1 MQRIGIMGGTFDPIH
16 YGHLVTAEQ
25 ARFTF
30 GLDRVVF
37 VPTGRPPHKQEKDV
51 SEAEHRL
58 TMTRLAT
65 QSNVHFGVSSIE
77 VDRPGP
83 TYAIDTV
90 REFKQLYPPGTDLLF
105 ITGADA
111 VLQMT
116 GWKDYDVLMQ
126 LCEFVAAT
134 RPGYVLEHERIAQMF
149 GPNAS
154 KINFFE
160 VPALAISSTDIR
172 ARVRSGRPVRY
183 LLPDVVI
190 DYIFASK
197 LYTCSR

>member
-90 REFKQLYPPGTDLLF
+90 REFKQLYPPGTELLF

>member
-30 GLDRVVF
+30 SLDKVVF
-37 VPTGRPPHKQEKDV
+37 VPTGHPPHKQESEV
-51 SEAEHRL
+51 SEAGHRL
-58 TMTRLAT
+58 AMTKLAT
-65 QSNVHFGVSSIE
+65 QSNAHFGVSSIE

-83 TYAIDTV
+83 TYAVDTV
-90 REFKQLYPPGTDLLF
+90 SEFRRMYPPGAELLF

-116 GWKDYDVLMQ
+116 GWRDYDTLMQ

-134 RPGYVLEHERIAQMF
+134 RPGYVLENEKIAQMF
-149 GPNAS
+149 GTNAS

-172 ARVRSGRPVRY
+172 ARVRAGRPVRY
-183 LLPDVVI
+183 LLPDAVI
-190 DYIFASK
+190 DYISSSK
-197 LYTCSR
+197 LYSGPR